1 MGESGPADR
10 APGVITRRASRP
22 TLVNGTDLVKY
33 GFIVTTG
40 DPRMVADLAAEAEAA
55 GWDGVFYWDGI
66 AIGEMEMY
74 DPWVVMA
81 AMAMRTKRV
90 RLGAIVTPPSR
101 RRPWKLAR
109 ETMTLGRLSGG
120 RLVVP
125 VGLGALDDGAFG
137 NVGEPTDAPTRAEM
151 LDESL
156 EILQGLWSGEPFAYA
171 GRHYHFGPMRFNP
184 TPVQKP
190 RIPIWVVGAWPH
202 ERSMRRVLRFD
213 GVVTQTDQPDDVR
226 AIAEYIARERPPKP
240 GDRPIEIAAQG
251 RTTPDNAEAAAVV
264 RPFAEAGATWW
275 IDADWEG
282 ATIESL
288 RRRIQAGPPR
298 VPTEP

>member
-1 MGESGPADR
+1 
-10 APGVITRRASRP
+10 
-22 TLVNGTDLVKY
+22 VKY

-40 DPRMVADLAAEAEAA
+40 DPRTAADLAAEVEAA
-55 GWDGVFYWDGI
+55 GWDGAFYWDGI
-66 AIGEMEMY
+66 AIGEVEAY

-81 AMAMRTKRV
+81 GMALRTERV

-109 ETMTLGRLSGG
+109 ETMTLDHLSGG

-125 VGLGALDDGAFG
+125 VGLGTLDDGAFG
-137 NVGEPTDAPTRAEM
+137 NVGEPTDARTRGEL

-156 EILQGLWSGEPFAYA
+156 EILEGLWSGQPFAHA
-171 GRHYHFGPMRFNP
+171 GRHYRFGPMTFAP
-184 TPVQKP
+184 TPVQTP

-202 ERSMRRVLRFD
+202 ERSMRRVLRYD
-213 GVVTQTDQPDDVR
+213 GIVTQTDRPEDIR
-226 AIAEYIARERPPKP
+226 AIAEYIARERPARL
-240 GDRPIEIAAQG
+240 GDPPFEIVVQG
-251 RTTPDNAEAAAVV
+251 RTSPDDADAAAVV

-275 IDADWEG
+275 IDADWDG
-282 ATIESL
+282 PTVGSL

-298 VPTEP
+298 VA

>member
-1 MGESGPADR
+1 
-10 APGVITRRASRP
+10 
-22 TLVNGTDLVKY
+22 
-33 GFIVTTG
+33 
-40 DPRMVADLAAEAEAA
+40 MVADLAAEAEAA

-66 AIGEMEMY
+66 AIGETETY

-81 AMAMRTKRV
+81 GMAMRTERV

-109 ETMTLGRLSGG
+109 ETMTLDRLSGG

-137 NVGEPTDAPTRAEM
+137 NVGEPTDARTRAEM

-156 EILQGLWSGEPFAYA
+156 EILEGLWSGEPFAYA
-171 GRHYHFGPMRFNP
+171 GRHYRFGPMTFAP
-184 TPVQKP
+184 TPVQMP

-202 ERSMRRVLRFD
+202 ERSMRRTLRFD
-213 GVVTQTDQPDDVR
+213 GIVTQTDKPEDVR
-226 AIAEYIARERPPKP
+226 AIAEYVVRERPQKL
-240 GDRPIEIAAQG
+240 GDPPFEIVTQG
-251 RTTPDNAEAAAVV
+251 RTRPDDGDPASAV

-282 ATIESL
+282 ATAESL
-288 RRRIQAGPPR
+288 RRRIHAGPPR
-298 VPTEP
+298 